1 MSSTPPARATCS
13 SSDTHHRPPL
23 RVAQGVAPRGVAPF
37 VLEAAMSLEIA
48 LPNSSCPVCKQ
59 IVGSPPGSPVT
70 PHQKP
75 GSSREQCPGGLGQ

>member
-1 MSSTPPARATCS
+1 
-13 SSDTHHRPPL
+13 
-23 RVAQGVAPRGVAPF
+23 
-37 VLEAAMSLEIA
+37 MSLEIA